1 MFKGI
6 KDKLKNSY
14 NAAAKTGK
22 AVLDDAK
29 LQATDT
35 LNTLGVLVNENTPDG
50 EAKKDLTLK
59 ERMNVAYG
67 HVSKTEWLK
76 VAKDTAQDLPRV
88 GYGRNRMELK
98 GRRLGNFSLSAR
110 RMFVGLALIP
120 CVLFVLNHY
129 LEWDLVGSRDKQAIA
144 VSFAVLVL
152 VMRYLGPTVED
163 IRRYRE
169 GSNAFRDP
177 GA

>member
-1 MFKGI
+1 
-6 KDKLKNSY
+6 
-14 NAAAKTGK
+14 
-22 AVLDDAK
+22 
-29 LQATDT
+29 
-35 LNTLGVLVNENTPDG
+35 
-50 EAKKDLTLK
+50 
-59 ERMNVAYG
+59 
-67 HVSKTEWLK
+67 
-76 VAKDTAQDLPRV
+76 
-88 GYGRNRMELK
+88 MELK